1 LTVLFGAQ
9 ITANLVMMARQGRR
23 ETSALLVEGPRDSR
37 FFKRIVSH
45 ERCTVFVAGNRQLA
59 QDALQI
65 LEKQREPGV
74 LAIIDGDC
82 DHIAGKSIAGPN
94 LLVTHTRDVEGI
106 ILCTDALKNL
116 LIEFDLPG
124 DAFGADP
131 GMAALAAMAPLG
143 FLRYVI
149 ETRHWRVKIAQLDYL
164 AFVDPIKLSCDNA
177 VLCTHL
183 HSLTITSGVTDA
195 DYKHE
200 LIRLDG
206 LDLHPSLLA
215 RGHDVTEMLAAAI
228 KVRLSRKRKQGA
240 QIDGPLIESY
250 LRMAYPV
257 ASFSQCLLGKQIC
270 GWELRNDPYRVL
282 P

>member
-1 LTVLFGAQ
+1 
-9 ITANLVMMARQGRR
+9 MMARQGMR
-23 ETSALLVEGPRDSR
+23 ETSALLVEGPKDSR
-37 FFKRIVSH
+37 FFKRIVCH
-45 ERCTVFVAGNRQLA
+45 ERCKVFAAGNRQLA
-59 QDALQI
+59 QSSLQI
-65 LEKQREPGV
+65 LEKQCEPGV
-74 LAIIDGDC
+74 LAIVDGDC

-106 ILCTDALKNL
+106 ILCTDALKHL
-116 LIEFDLPG
+116 LIEFDLPE
-124 DAFGADP
+124 DAFGDDP

-149 ETRHWRVKIAQLDYL
+149 ELRQWRVKISQLDYL
-164 AFVDPIKLSCDNA
+164 AFVDPNKLSCDRA

-200 LIRLDG
+200 LVRLDG

-215 RGHDVTEMLAAAI
+215 RGHDVTEMLAAAM
-228 KVRLSRKRKQGA
+228 KVRLHKKRKQGA
-240 QIDGPLIESY
+240 QIDGPLVESY

-257 ASFSQCLLGKQIC
+257 ASFSECILGKRIRD
-270 GWELRNDPYRVL
+270 WELRNDPYRVL
-282 P
+282 PQ